1 MRGRLLTTRALQI
14 GILVLLV
21 VSAAQVFWWILDQ
34 SWRTRALEER
44 LTSLYTD
51 DVRAASE
58 LRRLGTDRATLEDL
72 FPHLTLDGEGD
83 VVVRPDVLESLSRDR
98 AQWLN
103 QYGWEGAFFLVV
115 LAVSM
120 GVVWRALH
128 QENLLRRRH
137 QNFMAA
143 VSHEL
148 KSPLASLQLS
158 VETLSLRELP
168 RPQVEE
174 LTERMAADLDRMQD
188 MITKILDTS
197 RLEERDIDLRPE
209 PLEIEVVAMSVT
221 RELEGRAGRA
231 GVRVELDIDRET
243 NIQADPAAVETVLR
257 NLLDNALKAVEANG
271 GGTVRVRAAA
281 DRELVRLDVTD
292 DGIGFDPQEAER
304 LFDKFY
310 RPGDE
315 MRRGGR
321 GQGLGLY
328 IVKRLVELHGGRV
341 EASSPGAGRGASFH
355 VWWPAA
361 RERV

>member
-34 SWRTRALEER
+34 SRRTRALEER
-44 LTSLYTD
+44 LTSLYAD
-51 DVRAASE
+51 DVRAAVE
-58 LRRLGTDRATLEDL
+58 LRRLGTDRATLENL
-72 FPHLTLDGEGD
+72 FPHLTLDPEGT
-83 VVVRPDVLESLSRDR
+83 VVVRPEVLESLSRDR

-120 GVVWRALH
+120 AVVWRALR
-128 QENLLRRRH
+128 QESLLRRRH

-168 RPQVEE
+168 RPRVEE
-174 LTERMAADLDRMQD
+174 LTERMAGDLDRMQD

-209 PLEIEVVAMSVT
+209 PLELEVVARSVT

-231 GVRVELDIDRET
+231 GVRFALDVDPGT
-243 NIQADPAAVETVLR
+243 TIQADPVAVETVVR
-257 NLLDNALKAVEANG
+257 NLLDNSLKAVEANG
-271 GGTVRVRAAA
+271 GGTVRLSAAPGG
-281 DRELVRLDVTD
+281 EMVRLEVTD
-292 DGIGFDPQEAER
+292 DGVGFDPEEAER

-328 IVKRLVELHGGRV
+328 IVERLVELHGGRV
-341 EASSPGAGRGASFH
+341 EASSLGTGRGATFR

-361 RERV
+361 RQSV